1 MEKIF
6 FYENTPVGKLCI
18 GEREGAI
25 TRVTWQQL
33 PKEWVLEETELIK
46 KCKQELDE
54 FFEGKRK
61 TFDLPLAPAGTAFQK
76 RVWDALRE
84 IPYGETKT
92 YKDIAIAVDSPKGFR
107 AVGMANN
114 KNPIAI
120 IVPCHR
126 VIGSNGKLVGYA
138 AGMETKT
145 FLLALEQQERPFQGE
160 KKLV

>member
-25 TRVTWQQL
+25 TRVTWNQI
-33 PKEWVLEETELIK
+33 PTDAVEEETELIK

-145 FLLALEQQERPFQGE
+145 FLLELEQQERPFQVE

>member
-18 GEREGAI
+18 GERDGAI
-25 TRVTWQQL
+25 TRVTWNQI
-33 PKEWVLEETELIK
+33 PTDAVEEETELIK

-61 TFDLPLAPAGTAFQK
+61 TFDLPLAPVGTAFQK

-84 IPYGETKT
+84 IPYGETRT

>member
-18 GEREGAI
+18 GERDGAI
-25 TRVTWQQL
+25 TRVTWNQI
-33 PKEWVLEETELIK
+33 PTDAVEEETELIR

-61 TFDLPLAPAGTAFQK
+61 TFDLPLAPEGTAFQK
-76 RVWDALRE
+76 KVWDALRE
-84 IPYGETKT
+84 IPYGETRT

-145 FLLALEQQERPFQGE
+145 FLLALEQQERPFQVE

>member
-18 GEREGAI
+18 GEKDVSI

-33 PKEWVLEETELIK
+33 PKEWVLEETELIR

-54 FFEGKRK
+54 FFRGERK
-61 TFDLPLAPAGTAFQK
+61 TFDLPLAPEGTAFQK
-76 RVWDALRE
+76 KVWDALRE
-84 IPYGETKT
+84 IPYGETRT
-92 YKDIAIAVDSPKGFR
+92 YKEIAIAVGSPKGFR

-120 IVPCHR
+120 LIPCHR
-126 VIGSNGKLVGYA
+126 VIGSDGKLVGYA

-145 FLLALEQQERPFQGE
+145 FLLALEQGERPFQVE

>member
-18 GEREGAI
+18 GEKEGAI

-33 PKEWVLEETELIK
+33 PKEWVLEETELIQ

-61 TFDLPLAPAGTAFQK
+61 TFDLPLAPEGTAFQK

-84 IPYGETKT
+84 IPYGETRT

-138 AGMETKT
+138 AGMEIKT
-145 FLLALEQQERPFQGE
+145 WLLALEQRESP
-160 KKLV
+160 

>member
-18 GEREGAI
+18 GERNGAI

-33 PKEWVLEETELIK
+33 PKEWVLEETELIR

-61 TFDLPLAPAGTAFQK
+61 TFDLPLAPEGTAFQK

-84 IPYGETKT
+84 IPYGETRT

-114 KNPIAI
+114 KTPIAI
-120 IVPCHR
+120 MVPCHR
-126 VIGSNGKLVGYA
+126 VIGTNGKLVGYA
-138 AGMETKT
+138 AGMEIKT
-145 FLLALEQQERPFQGE
+145 WLLALEQRESP
-160 KKLV
+160 

>member
-18 GEREGAI
+18 GERDGAI

-61 TFDLPLAPAGTAFQK
+61 TFDLPLAPEGTAFQK
-76 RVWDALRE
+76 KVWDALRE
-84 IPYGETKT
+84 IPYGETRT

-120 IVPCHR
+120 LIPCHR
-126 VIGSNGKLVGYA
+126 VIGSDGKLVGYA

-145 FLLALEQQERPFQGE
+145 FLLALEQGERPFQVE

>member
-18 GEREGAI
+18 GERNGAI

-33 PKEWVLEETELIK
+33 PKEWVLEETELIR
-46 KCKQELDE
+46 KCKQQLDE

-61 TFDLPLAPAGTAFQK
+61 TFDLPLAPEGTAFQK

-84 IPYGETKT
+84 IPYGETRT

-120 IVPCHR
+120 MVPCHR
-126 VIGSNGKLVGYA
+126 VIGTNGKLVGYA
-138 AGMETKT
+138 AGMEIKT
-145 FLLALEQQERPFQGE
+145 WLLALEQRESP
-160 KKLV
+160 

>member
-18 GEREGAI
+18 GERNGAI

-33 PKEWVLEETELIK
+33 PKEWVLEETELIR

-61 TFDLPLAPAGTAFQK
+61 IFDLPLAPEGTAFQK
-76 RVWDALRE
+76 KVWDALRE
-84 IPYGETKT
+84 IPYGETRT

-120 IVPCHR
+120 MVPCHR
-126 VIGSNGKLVGYA
+126 VIGTNGKLVGYA
-138 AGMETKT
+138 AGMEIKT
-145 FLLALEQQERPFQGE
+145 WLLALEQRESP
-160 KKLV
+160 

>member
-18 GEREGAI
+18 GERDGAI
-25 TRVTWQQL
+25 TRVTWNQI
-33 PKEWVLEETELIK
+33 PTDAVEEETELIQ

-61 TFDLPLAPAGTAFQK
+61 TFDLPLAPVGTAFQK
-76 RVWDALRE
+76 RVWEALRE
-84 IPYGETKT
+84 IPYGETRT

-145 FLLALEQQERPFQGE
+145 FLLTLEQRERP
-160 KKLV
+160 

>member
-18 GEREGAI
+18 GERNGAI

-33 PKEWVLEETELIK
+33 PKEWVLEETELIR

-61 TFDLPLAPAGTAFQK
+61 TFDLPLAPEGTAFQK

-84 IPYGETKT
+84 IPYGETRT

-120 IVPCHR
+120 MVPCHR
-126 VIGSNGKLVGYA
+126 VIGTNGKLVGYA
-138 AGMETKT
+138 AGMEIKT
-145 FLLALEQQERPFQGE
+145 WLLALEQRESS
-160 KKLV
+160 

>member
-18 GEREGAI
+18 GERDGAI
-25 TRVTWQQL
+25 TRVTWNQI
-33 PKEWVLEETELIK
+33 PADAVEEETELIQ

-61 TFDLPLAPAGTAFQK
+61 TFDLPLAPVGTAFQK

-84 IPYGETKT
+84 IPYGETRT

>member
-33 PKEWVLEETELIK
+33 PKEWVLEETELIR

-76 RVWDALRE
+76 KVWDALRE

-145 FLLALEQQERPFQGE
+145 FLLALEQQERPFQVE

>member
-18 GEREGAI
+18 GERNGAI

-33 PKEWVLEETELIK
+33 PKEWVLEETELIR
-46 KCKQELDE
+46 KCKQQLDE

-61 TFDLPLAPAGTAFQK
+61 TFDLPLAPEGTAFQK

-84 IPYGETKT
+84 IPYGETRT
-92 YKDIAIAVDSPKGFR
+92 YKDIAIAVGSPKGFR

-120 IVPCHR
+120 MVPCHR
-126 VIGSNGKLVGYA
+126 VIGTNGKLVGYA
-138 AGMETKT
+138 AGMEIKT
-145 FLLALEQQERPFQGE
+145 WLLALEQRESP
-160 KKLV
+160 

>member
-33 PKEWVLEETELIK
+33 PKEWVLEETELIR

-76 RVWDALRE
+76 KVWDALRE
-84 IPYGETKT
+84 IPYGETRT

-145 FLLALEQQERPFQGE
+145 FLLALEQRERPFQGE

>member
-18 GEREGAI
+18 GERDGAI

-61 TFDLPLAPAGTAFQK
+61 TFDLPLAPEGTAFQK
-76 RVWDALRE
+76 KVWDALRE
-84 IPYGETKT
+84 IPYGETRT

-120 IVPCHR
+120 LIPCHR
-126 VIGSNGKLVGYA
+126 VIGSDGKLVGYV

-145 FLLALEQQERPFQGE
+145 FLLALEQGERPFQVE

>member
-18 GEREGAI
+18 GEKDASI

-33 PKEWVLEETELIK
+33 PKEWVLEETELIR

-54 FFEGKRK
+54 FFRGERK
-61 TFDLPLAPAGTAFQK
+61 TFDLPLAPEGTAFQK
-76 RVWDALRE
+76 KVWDALRE
-84 IPYGETKT
+84 IPYGETRT
-92 YKDIAIAVDSPKGFR
+92 YKEIAIAVGSPKGFR

-120 IVPCHR
+120 LIPCHR
-126 VIGSNGKLVGYA
+126 VIGSDGKLVGYA

-145 FLLALEQQERPFQGE
+145 FLLALEQGERPFQVE

>member
-18 GEREGAI
+18 GERNGAI

-33 PKEWVLEETELIK
+33 PKEWVLEETELIR

-61 TFDLPLAPAGTAFQK
+61 IFDLPLAPEGTAFQK

-84 IPYGETKT
+84 IPYGEKRT

-120 IVPCHR
+120 MVPCHR
-126 VIGSNGKLVGYA
+126 VIGTNGKLVGYA
-138 AGMETKT
+138 AGMEIKT
-145 FLLALEQQERPFQGE
+145 WLLALEQRESP
-160 KKLV
+160 

>member
-18 GEREGAI
+18 GERNGAI

-33 PKEWVLEETELIK
+33 PKEWVLEETELIR

-61 TFDLPLAPAGTAFQK
+61 TFDLPLAPEGTAFQK

-84 IPYGETKT
+84 IPYGETRT

-120 IVPCHR
+120 MVPCHR
-126 VIGSNGKLVGYA
+126 VIGTNGKLVGYA
-138 AGMETKT
+138 AGMEIKT
-145 FLLALEQQERPFQGE
+145 WLLALEQRESP
-160 KKLV
+160 